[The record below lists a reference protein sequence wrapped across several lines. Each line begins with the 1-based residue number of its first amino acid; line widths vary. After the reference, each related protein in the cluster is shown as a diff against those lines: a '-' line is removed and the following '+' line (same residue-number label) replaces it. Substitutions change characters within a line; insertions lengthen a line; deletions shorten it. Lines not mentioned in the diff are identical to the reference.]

1 MDRVPNNQ
9 DLGGIMKKNSTK
21 KLYYEIPQFPIQT
34 KIIKNMEIKT

>member
-1 MDRVPNNQ
+1 SSQQSRCGRNYEE
-9 DLGGIMKKNSTK
+9 